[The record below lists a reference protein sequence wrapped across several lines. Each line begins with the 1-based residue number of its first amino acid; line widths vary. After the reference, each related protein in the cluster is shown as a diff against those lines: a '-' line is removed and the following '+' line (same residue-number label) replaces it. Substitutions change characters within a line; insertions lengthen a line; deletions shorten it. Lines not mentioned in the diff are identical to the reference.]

1 MESSD
6 LRVFEAVARLG
17 SITAASDELHTVQ
30 SNVTARIRTLE
41 DELGIALF
49 RRHSRGVLLT
59 SAGERLLPYAIKIAQ
74 LLKDATNVVGDQAIP
89 AGRLLIGSLESTAGV
104 RLPTILSAYRE
115 KFPQV
120 NLVLTVGTTGHLI
133 EEVLARRLE
142 GAFVAGPVE
151 RAEIVE
157 VQVFA
162 EEMVLVTSP
171 KFRSVDEVFQSPIG
185 VNILVLREGCSYRAR
200 LERVLK
206 ENGVRSFGQLEF
218 GTIDGI
224 FGCAREGLGLTMM
237 PRSVSERASQN
248 GKLGIHE
255 LPRKEAMVPTM
266 FIRRKDAVQ
275 SAALRRFLECA
286 LACASATAAKVPP
299 DRKVK
304 MHAKLSTPSSAKLSK
319 PPRVK

>member
-6 LRVFEAVARLG
+6 LKVFEAVARLG

-30 SNVTARIRTLE
+30 SNVTVRIHALE
-41 DELGIALF
+41 EELGVVLF
-49 RRHSRGVLLT
+49 RRHSRGVVLT
-59 SAGERLLPYAIKIAQ
+59 SAGERLLPYAVKIAQ
-74 LLKDATNVVGDQAIP
+74 LLKDATKVVGDQTTP
-89 AGRLLIGSLESTAGV
+89 GGRLQIGSLESTAGV
-104 RLPTILSAYRE
+104 RLPPILSAYRQ

-120 NLVLTVGTTGHLI
+120 NLILTTGTTGHLI

-157 VQVFA
+157 TQVFT

-171 KFRSVDEVFQSPIG
+171 KFRSLNEAVRSPLG

-200 LERVLK
+200 LERLLK
-206 ENGVRSFGQLEF
+206 ESGVASFGQLEF

-224 FGCAREGLGLTMM
+224 FACAREGLGLTMM

-248 GKLGIHE
+248 GRLGIHA
-255 LPRKEAMVPTM
+255 LPREEAVVPTM
-266 FIRRKDAVQ
+266 FIRRKDAVE

-286 LACASATAAKVPP
+286 LACASAAAAQTPP
-299 DRKVK
+299 GRKAK
-304 MHAKLSTPSSAKLSK
+304 RHTKLSTVPSAR
-319 PPRVK
+319 PANRRE

>member
-30 SNVTARIRTLE
+30 SNVTARIHALE
-41 DELGIALF
+41 DELGVALF
-49 RRHSRGVLLT
+49 RRHSRGVVLT

-74 LLKDATNVVGDQAIP
+74 LLKDAANVVGDKTTP
-89 AGRLLIGSLESTAGV
+89 RGRLQIGSLESTAGV
-104 RLPTILSAYRE
+104 RLPPILSAYRQ
-115 KFPQV
+115 KFPEV
-120 NLVLTVGTTGHLI
+120 NLVLTTGTTGHLI

-157 VQVFA
+157 TQVFT

-171 KFRSVDEVFQSPIG
+171 KFRSLNEAVRSPQG

-200 LERVLK
+200 LERLLN
-206 ENGVRSFGQLEF
+206 ESGVGSFGQLEF

-224 FGCAREGLGLTMM
+224 FGCAREGLGITMM
-237 PRSVSERASQN
+237 PRSVSERESQS
-248 GKLGIHE
+248 GKLGIHA
-255 LPRKEAMVPTM
+255 LPRDEALVPTM
-266 FIRRKDAVQ
+266 FIRRKDAVM
-275 SAALRRFLECA
+275 SAALSRFLECA
-286 LACASATAAKVPP
+286 LACASAAAIRTPP
-299 DRKVK
+299 DRKAK
-304 MHAKLSTPSSAKLSK
+304 SLAKLSTIA
-319 PPRVK
+319 

>member
-6 LRVFEAVARLG
+6 LRVFETVARLG

-30 SNVTARIRTLE
+30 SNVTARIHALE
-41 DELGIALF
+41 NEIGVALF
-49 RRHSRGVLLT
+49 RRHSRGVVLT
-59 SAGERLLPYAIKIAQ
+59 SAGERLLPYAVKIAQ
-74 LLKDATNVVGDQAIP
+74 LLKDATNVVGDQTKP

-104 RLPTILSAYRE
+104 RLPPILSAYRQ

-120 NLVLTVGTTGHLI
+120 RLVLSTGTTGHLI

-151 RAEIVE
+151 RPEILE
-157 VQVFA
+157 IQVFT

-171 KFRSVDEVFQSPIG
+171 KFRSPNEAFRSPLG

-200 LERVLK
+200 LERLLK
-206 ENGVRSFGQLEF
+206 ESGVGSFGQLEF
-218 GTIDGI
+218 GTLDGI

-248 GKLGIHE
+248 GKLGIHS
-255 LPRKEAMVPTM
+255 LPHEEAMVPTM
-266 FIRRKDAVQ
+266 FIRRKDAVE
-275 SAALRRFLECA
+275 SAALRRFIECA
-286 LACASATAAKVPP
+286 LACASATTAKTPP
-299 DRKVK
+299 DRK
-304 MHAKLSTPSSAKLSK
+304 AKRRARFSRV
-319 PPRVK
+319 PRANPANRRE